1 MIEQLASQLFQD
13 IRSKV
18 SQLESSSGLSSSKL
32 KAILEA
38 NLRKLNLVTREE
50 FDAQVSVLKRTREK
64 VQQLEAQIKELEE
77 QVKGG

>member
-18 SQLESSSGLSSSKL
+18 SQFENSSGLSSSKL
-32 KAILEA
+32 KAIVES

>member
-18 SQLESSSGLSSSKL
+18 SQFESSSGLSSSKL
-32 KAILEA
+32 KAIVES

-77 QVKGG
+77 QVKGS